1 MLSSDNVK
9 KMIVK
14 MINEEDKKKPFSDKV
29 LAEKLN
35 KEGVEISRRTIAKY
49 RDALGIA
56 GASKR
61 KLF

>member
-1 MLSSDNVK
+1 
-9 KMIVK
+9 MIVK

>member
-1 MLSSDNVK
+1 MK
-9 KMIVK
+9 KIK
-14 MINEEDKKKPFSDKV
+14 RN
-29 LAEKLN
+29 LL
-35 KEGVEISRRTIAKY
+35 EGVEISRRTIAKY